1 MATITAVP
9 STLRFKEVASNNG
22 AIANSL
28 TIQLTNGTFAG
39 DNGDLVNATIDHV
52 PAGLTAVLVKTS
64 ATTAKLSFTGAA
76 TAHASAQNVTNLM
89 VTFAGSNFAIG
100 DGVPAPI
107 TGLAIDF
114 SNPAAAKTLTLVAP
128 LGASTS
134 ETYKV
139 ATLPTITG
147 TAPDGVSTV
156 HIYNDGG
163 TKPIGTA
170 TVADN
175 AWSFTLPGTKIKDG
189 MYNLTASASGDGS
202 GAMTAGFAFTVDTK
216 APAAPSVNA
225 IKGAISD
232 TTPVLSG
239 KTEKGAS
246 VEVFADGASLG
257 TTTADAKGLWTL
269 AVTNNVLAAGDK
281 TYKISAT
288 ATDAAGNTANS
299 KKDVE
304 LLIDT
309 KIATP
314 TLIATIKKNTVTLT
328 GKVEGET
335 GGTLQLYGGADGSVA
350 LGKEIKIG
358 KDGTWKSSVKLAEG
372 NHLLSVV
379 ATDAAGN
386 VSVSSAVANT
396 TIDTSTA
403 TPTLELVK
411 TGDVLTGLKGT
422 AEAGATVKI
431 TVGTAKNAFTAT
443 ADDSG
448 NWTVNTS
455 AFTPAKLGKLK
466 ITAIATDTA
475 TNVSKASTAV
485 EHTFKV
491 GAVGVA
497 DTTAPT
503 FVAAVTN
510 FAGTKIILTYSED
523 LGGTAPDKGAFAI
536 LSGAGGSEVANA
548 VTGVTVSG
556 SRVTLTLT
564 TPITEGQS
572 VKVAY
577 TAPAAVAGASNAAI
591 QDAAGNDAATLA
603 TTTATN
609 KVSNASMAAQAD
621 EFSNTDPDIGTLFSN
636 NSSLATDSK
645 WLSGAVTYS
654 FNISVP
660 SEYSGLSNSATP
672 TGNLTTGWSALNATE
687 KSVVAEAFIKLGSLV
702 PITFTEVAGSA
713 GDIRFSAVP
722 TKSTTSGF
730 AYYPGTS
737 PAYAGDV
744 FLSTNDRSKSYEAGS
759 HNYYTVI
766 HEIGHAMGLKHPF
779 ENPNILNAS
788 LDNYDYTVM
797 SYTDSK
803 NGLATFT
810 YNAGSYGY
818 SYGDGA
824 KPASWSILDIAAM
837 QSMYGANTSYQTG
850 NNTYDV
856 SFSQKSCFTIWDAG
870 GSDSINAAAADG
882 ACVVDLRPGTLSS
895 FDVHTIAM
903 QTAATQAYYQSMGQT
918 GLDSWVMT
926 TYAKP
931 WFTDHLFTGENNVG
945 IAHGVWIENVT
956 TGSAADTVRD
966 NAVDNT
972 ISTGAG
978 DDIIQLFGGGFDTV
992 NGGDGNDT
1000 VFVNDRLDDIQTEKQ
1015 GDGSYLI
1022 VGSYFAAKLIGVET
1036 LSCTDGTLTLT

>member
-257 TTTADAKGLWTL
+257 TATADAKGLWTL

-411 TGDVLTGLKGT
+411 TGDVLTGFKGT

-431 TVGTAKNAFTAT
+431 AVGKQTLETIAG
-443 ADDSG
+443 ADG
-448 NWTVNTS
+448 NWEVTDLSTITAVTKD
-455 AFTPAKLGKLK
+455 TKLK

-485 EHTFKV
+485 EHTFKPGDEIDSSAPTIVSAKTSADGTKIVLTYNETLLTTPTADKAAFTVKV
-491 GAVGVA
+491 GATDNLVTGASVVGKTVELA
-497 DTTAPT
+497 LTTAIKFGEAGLVKVGYTAPT
-503 FVAAVTN
+503 P
-510 FAGTKIILTYSED
+510 E
-523 LGGTAPDKGAFAI
+523 
-536 LSGAGGSEVANA
+536 E
-548 VTGVTVSG
+548 
-556 SRVTLTLT
+556 
-564 TPITEGQS
+564 TPT
-572 VKVAY
+572 
-577 TAPAAVAGASNAAI
+577 PANAAI
-591 QDAAGNDAATLA
+591 QDAAGNDAVLLTDYAVTKSVSTVLLSLTNSAITGYVVADHTIQLSKAVFTALGAPGSTADFLSVAAIGGLTGGDTDLSTDAAALIYIQNTGKLFYNEDGATEGGL
-603 TTTATN
+603 TLIG
-609 KVSNASMAAQAD
+609 S
-621 EFSNTDPDIGTLFSN
+621 FSNKPVL
-636 NSSLATDSK
+636 
-645 WLSGAVTYS
+645 
-654 FNISVP
+654 
-660 SEYSGLSNSATP
+660 
-672 TGNLTTGWSALNATE
+672 
-687 KSVVAEAFIKLGSLV
+687 
-702 PITFTEVAGSA
+702 VAGE
-713 GDIRFSAVP
+713 F
-722 TKSTTSGF
+722 
-730 AYYPGTS
+730 
-737 PAYAGDV
+737 
-744 FLSTNDRSKSYEAGS
+744 
-759 HNYYTVI
+759 
-766 HEIGHAMGLKHPF
+766 EIVA
-779 ENPNILNAS
+779 
-788 LDNYDYTVM
+788 
-797 SYTDSK
+797 
-803 NGLATFT
+803 
-810 YNAGSYGY
+810 
-818 SYGDGA
+818 
-824 KPASWSILDIAAM
+824 
-837 QSMYGANTSYQTG
+837 
-850 NNTYDV
+850 
-856 SFSQKSCFTIWDAG
+856 
-870 GSDSINAAAADG
+870 
-882 ACVVDLRPGTLSS
+882 
-895 FDVHTIAM
+895 
-903 QTAATQAYYQSMGQT
+903 
-918 GLDSWVMT
+918 
-926 TYAKP
+926 
-931 WFTDHLFTGENNVG
+931 
-945 IAHGVWIENVT
+945 
-956 TGSAADTVRD
+956 
-966 NAVDNT
+966 
-972 ISTGAG
+972 
-978 DDIIQLFGGGFDTV
+978 
-992 NGGDGNDT
+992 
-1000 VFVNDRLDDIQTEKQ
+1000 
-1015 GDGSYLI
+1015 
-1022 VGSYFAAKLIGVET
+1022 
-1036 LSCTDGTLTLT
+1036 